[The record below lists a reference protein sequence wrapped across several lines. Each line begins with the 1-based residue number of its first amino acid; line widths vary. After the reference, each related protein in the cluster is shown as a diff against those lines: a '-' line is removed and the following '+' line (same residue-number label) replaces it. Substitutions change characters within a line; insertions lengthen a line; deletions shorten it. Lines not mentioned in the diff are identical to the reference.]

1 MAFPAKSCTSS
12 PRIAMRGT
20 RWNAQSNRSSFIMPI
35 SWISTSPNFWANAR
49 PRSDARDRH
58 RLVMN
63 EIDIVR
69 DISRRFEKADIPY
82 MLTGSMAMNYY
93 AQPRMTRD
101 IDVVIAIGPE
111 DVGRVAA
118 LFRPDY
124 YVSEENIRESLA
136 HESIFN
142 LIHQESVIK
151 VDCIIRQSSDYRR
164 VEFERRE
171 RISIL
176 DFRTFIVSK
185 EDLIISKLFW
195 AKNSHSEIQL
205 ADVQNLLSTGY
216 DADYLQ
222 HWTGELGLDNLFN
235 EYLSLPIRRRKSNKS
250 HHRKS

>member
-1 MAFPAKSCTSS
+1 
-12 PRIAMRGT
+12 
-20 RWNAQSNRSSFIMPI
+20 
-35 SWISTSPNFWANAR
+35 
-49 PRSDARDRH
+49 
-58 RLVMN
+58 MN

-69 DISRRFEKADIPY
+69 DISRRFEQAGIAY

-176 DFRTFIVSK
+176 DFTTFIVSK

-205 ADVQNLLSTGY
+205 ADVQNLLSIGY

-222 HWTGELGLDNLFN
+222 HWTGELGLDNLLN
-235 EYLSLPIRRRKSNKS
+235 ECLR
-250 HHRKS
+250 